1 VKSRGI
7 IPVAILGSD
16 TFDVLDV
23 DVTTLAFG
31 PDGTAPAH
39 KQGGHSTEVNDDDGI
54 TDLMSHFYLKPTKD
68 DFNKIPELQVCIAEA
83 LYDIE
88 STLSD
93 PGALPKE
100 EVRTLRDQFVSNLER
115 AWEITGESEDELTGV
130 MMQISQV
137 VAREYKPGEWWL
149 RSSGCYHFAT
159 NLS

>member
-1 VKSRGI
+1 MKSRGI

-23 DVTTLAFG
+23 DVKTLAFG

-83 LYDIE
+83 LYDAE
-88 STLSD
+88 AVLSN
-93 PGALPKE
+93 PSAFKAE
-100 EVRTLRDQFVSNLER
+100 ELRTLRDQITSNLER
-115 AWEITGESEDELTGV
+115 AWEITGGTEDQLTGT

-137 VAREYKPGEWWL
+137 VG
-149 RSSGCYHFAT
+149 
-159 NLS
+159 LSRGPAFKKGRRH